1 MSCFSEKLDIVS
13 RVLLR
18 VFGSFRRPFLTVS
31 LSVLPSGFLVV
42 LLSLSLSPL
51 FPLDFITNA
60 KLVSW
65 FNPTATPGNNKVKGG
80 QWEVGGWLGG

>member
-1 MSCFSEKLDIVS
+1 MF
-13 RVLLR
+13 LR
-18 VFGSFRRPFLTVS
+18 VTRHRQSSFITRFRFVS
-31 LSVLPSGFLVV
+31 SSISDRFSVCFNVGFLVV
-42 LLSLSLSPL
+42 LLSLSLSPF
-51 FPLDFITNA
+51 FPLDFITNV